1 MSVAF
6 SSTVEVIDFLAKKME
21 AEREA
26 LAYLDSLTGDGDMG
40 VTIALIFRAMKKTA
54 PRTEG
59 FSGSEIFAELGEQVG
74 ETAPS
79 TFGTLVATMLKSIGG
94 IVGDEQEMDAAMFA
108 KALAAAM
115 AGVMEKGGAKPG
127 DKTLLDALC
136 PASAS
141 AAVVA
146 ATGGSLREAVKIAA
160 ASAHEG
166 AESTVNMKA
175 NTGRASY
182 MGERTIGKKDS
193 GAEAIARM
201 LDAFSAYLEAK
212 AENC

>member
-1 MSVAF
+1 M
-6 SSTVEVIDFLAKKME
+6 
-21 AEREA
+21 
-26 LAYLDSLTGDGDMG
+26 
-40 VTIALIFRAMKKTA
+40 
-54 PRTEG
+54 
-59 FSGSEIFAELGEQVG
+59 
-74 ETAPS
+74 
-79 TFGTLVATMLKSIGG
+79 
-94 IVGDEQEMDAAMFA
+94 
-108 KALAAAM
+108 
-115 AGVMEKGGAKPG
+115 
-127 DKTLLDALC
+127 
-136 PASAS
+136 
-141 AAVVA
+141 
-146 ATGGSLREAVKIAA
+146 KIAA